1 MKIITNLICF
11 YFNLTWIK
19 DNEIIPSRV
28 MSTFELHYLRVY
40 LYYDAIFI
48 FISEHIQSRKFLQR
62 IKQIAVLNYQDKIFK
77 IIPITN

>member
-1 MKIITNLICF
+1 
-11 YFNLTWIK
+11 
-19 DNEIIPSRV
+19 